1 MKVSR
6 GLGECS
12 HFPPAFQ
19 TQSLPENRLDRQ
31 RLLPPAAQKFQRCTG
46 WVSDGVRLPLRV
58 KVKVLIGHVF
68 VDLGR
73 REYTAS
79 FSDVQD
85 SAAKLLFFK
94 HSLRRSVEAK

>member
-1 MKVSR
+1 M
-6 GLGECS
+6 
-12 HFPPAFQ
+12 
-19 TQSLPENRLDRQ
+19 
-31 RLLPPAAQKFQRCTG
+31 
-46 WVSDGVRLPLRV
+46 RLPLRV